1 MREQRLK
8 SLEQQQNNYENQQL
22 KMFKQE
28 ETKSIRLK
36 NLQNQLN
43 TQATFGSLR
52 KKEAFCFLNNKQ
64 KIHFLGNQLELL
76 KQIYL
81 NKEQELN
88 NSLSKLDESTKQLDQ
103 IRKLKLIVNND
114 QKEDKNQLEKLK
126 QELMVSTFV
135 FPPYFS
141 TNKQTNFRFEQISM
155 NNKVD
160 RSSINDKYLQLN
172 KMN

>member
-52 KKEAFCFLNNKQ
+52 KK
-64 KIHFLGNQLELL
+64 
-76 KQIYL
+76 
-81 NKEQELN
+81 
-88 NSLSKLDESTKQLDQ
+88 KL
-103 IRKLKLIVNND
+103 
-114 QKEDKNQLEKLK
+114 
-126 QELMVSTFV
+126 FV
-135 FPPYFS
+135 FLI
-141 TNKQTNFRFEQISM
+141 TNKKFIF
-155 NNKVD
+155 
-160 RSSINDKYLQLN
+160 
-172 KMN
+172 